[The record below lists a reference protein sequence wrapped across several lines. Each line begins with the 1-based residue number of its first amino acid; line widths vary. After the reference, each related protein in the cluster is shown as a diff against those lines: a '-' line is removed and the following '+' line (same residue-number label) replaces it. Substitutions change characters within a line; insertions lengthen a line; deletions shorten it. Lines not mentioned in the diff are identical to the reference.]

1 MSKQKSTFSRKKRT
15 MEVGELKFSE
25 IAAIPAPNHYKN
37 TIMKDKDNALY
48 FNKAPRKTGFEAPR
62 FSNPGP
68 GDYGSKRMFDNK
80 TVVDYSVRLKGF

>member
-1 MSKQKSTFSRKKRT
+1 
-15 MEVGELKFSE
+15 MEVGEVKFSV
-25 IAAIPAPNHYKN
+25 IASLPAPNHYQNPIPKE
-37 TIMKDKDNALY
+37 KDNAAY

-80 TVVDYSVRLKGF
+80 QVVDYSARLKGFSTASGFAPT

>member
-1 MSKQKSTFSRKKRT
+1 
-15 MEVGELKFSE
+15 MEVGDVKFSV
-25 IAAIPAPNHYKN
+25 IASLPAPNHYQNPILKE
-37 TIMKDKDNALY
+37 KDGAAY

-80 TVVDYSVRLKGF
+80 